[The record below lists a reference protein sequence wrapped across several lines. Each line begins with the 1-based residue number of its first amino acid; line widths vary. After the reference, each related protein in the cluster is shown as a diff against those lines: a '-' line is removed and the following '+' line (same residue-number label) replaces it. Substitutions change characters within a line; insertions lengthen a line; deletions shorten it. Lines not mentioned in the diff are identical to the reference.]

1 MRTNKRLADFVAR
14 LSENVNTLEVS
25 KQAFLCVADTYR
37 FGEVRLHY
45 HVDHPKYQVERDEY
59 NAVFHLD
66 MGAIN
71 EKMSYVMERNT
82 GEGGVMRFSVI
93 GLKGARAWSEEEQVD
108 IEMMLTIYMWHIARY
123 RLISVVEKSVSTDYM
138 TTLPNT
144 NGYLEYG
151 EMLRKTN
158 TLSSFNSFYF
168 NLKGFGLVNLKYGK
182 TVADEILKKYALK
195 VKKYLVD
202 DEIVAR
208 LGGDNF
214 VALIHKER
222 TREFLSF
229 IEQVVVHVDVNDHK
243 QRVEIPAIAG
253 ICEISDPVNDLGD
266 IISQASVALNTA
278 KNVTKKPYMFVT
290 DDMNKKAIQ
299 DKEIRMHFKE
309 ALQNGEFKVY
319 YQPKVETDEYRIVG
333 AEALVRWVRDGEV
346 ISPSKFIPLIEAD
359 GSVCE
364 LDLYMLAQV
373 CNDIRIWLSEGVE
386 PVRTSVNMSRK
397 HLSNPNFPDQIID
410 MIDEFGID
418 HKYIEIE
425 LTETASDEEQ
435 GLLNTFMTKMREQG
449 IKTAIDDFGT
459 GVSSFAILRSF
470 PVDVLKVD
478 KSFIDSEFVSDNDAI
493 VISNI
498 VKMANELN
506 LEVITEGVERWK
518 QVIFL
523 RQIGCKLIQGYL
535 FDRPMPYSDFTK
547 RLKMKKYDKKNI
559 KDY

>member
-1 MRTNKRLADFVAR
+1 MRTNKRFADFVAK
-14 LSENVNTLEVS
+14 LSEKDDTFEIS
-25 KQAFLCVADTYR
+25 KQAFLCLAGTYR
-37 FGEVRLHY
+37 FGEVRIY
-45 HVDHPKYQVERDEY
+45 YCVERPKYQEERAEHE
-59 NAVFHLD
+59 VKFHLEI
-66 MGAIN
+66 GAID
-71 EKMSYVMERNT
+71 EKMTYVMERTT
-82 GEGGVMRFSVI
+82 GEDGLIRFTVV
-93 GLKGARAWSEEEQVD
+93 GLKGARQWTDDEKAD
-108 IEMMLTIYMWHIARY
+108 LEMMLTVFMWHIARY
-123 RLISVVEKSVSTDYM
+123 RLINLVEMSATTDYM
-138 TTLPNT
+138 TKLPNT
-144 NGYLEYG
+144 NGFLDYAEQLD
-151 EMLRKTN
+151 KTN
-158 TLSSFNSFYF
+158 TLVSFNSFYF

-182 TVADEILKKYALK
+182 PNADEILKKYTTK
-195 VKKYLVD
+195 VKKFLLE
-202 DEIVAR
+202 DEMVAR

-214 VALIHKER
+214 VALVHKER

-229 IEQVVVHVDVNDHK
+229 IEQVIVHIDINEHK
-243 QRVEIPAIAG
+243 QRVEIPAYTG
-253 ICEISDPVNDLGD
+253 VFEIGESIQDLGD
-266 IISQASVALNTA
+266 IISQCSIALNTA
-278 KNVTKKPYMFVT
+278 KNITKKPYMFVT
-290 DDMNKKAIQ
+290 DEMNKKAIQ
-299 DKEIRMHFKE
+299 DKEIRSHFKE

-346 ISPSKFIPLIEAD
+346 ISPGKFIPLIEAD

-397 HLSNPNFPDQIID
+397 HLSNPNFPDQIIG

-478 KSFIDSEFVSDNDAI
+478 KSFIDSEFVTDNDAI